1 MKVLVVGATG
11 QTGRLVVKQLVE
23 KGKHKVTVLVRRPSA
38 VETYGNKV
46 TVIRGDATN
55 AADLQRA
62 LTGQAAVISTLGT
75 KSLRNNNLETLFMT
89 ALTQSVARRS
99 IRRFVNQSGWGAGGS
114 AGNDYLLMKLMRRT
128 IMNNIYNDKDRGE
141 ALLFA
146 SKLPYINVRPSRL
159 TNGPAMGQVKA
170 SLSGQG
176 MGHRISR
183 ADVASF
189 LITQLSDDQWIG
201 QSPLISYPKT

>member
-1 MKVLVVGATG
+1 MKVLVIGATG
-11 QTGRLVVKQLVE
+11 QTGQLVVKQLVE
-23 KGKHKVTVLVRRPSA
+23 QRQHKVTVLVRRPSA

-46 TVIRGDATN
+46 AVIRGDATN

-99 IRRFVNQSGWGAGGS
+99 IRRFVNQSGWGAGDS
-114 AGNDYLLMKLMRRT
+114 ASNDYWLMKLTRRT

-146 SKLPYINVRPSRL
+146 SKLPYVNVRPSRL
-159 TNGPAMGQVKA
+159 TNGPAKGNVKA
-170 SLSGQG
+170 SLSGHG
-176 MGHRISR
+176 LGHSISR

-189 LITQLSDDQWIG
+189 LIAQLSDDQWLG
-201 QSPLISYPKT
+201 QSPLISYPKK